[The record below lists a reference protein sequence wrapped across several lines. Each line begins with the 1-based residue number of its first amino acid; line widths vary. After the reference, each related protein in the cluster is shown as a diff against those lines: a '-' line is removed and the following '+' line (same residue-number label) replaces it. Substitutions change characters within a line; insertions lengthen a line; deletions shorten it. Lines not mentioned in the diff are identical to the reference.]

1 MNLFTK
7 YRLTDLL
14 ENEFMDATVMGGG
27 GSRMR
32 ERILREFKI
41 NIYTAIFK
49 MNNQQRPT
57 VQHREL
63 CSMLMAAWLRGEFEG
78 EWTHVYAWLKSL
90 CCAPETVTTLL
101 ISYTSI

>member
-1 MNLFTK
+1 MIQMNLFTK

-14 ENEFMDATVMGGG
+14 ENEFMVATVMGGG

-41 NIYTAIFK
+41 SIYIAIFK

-63 CSMLMAAWLRGEFEG
+63 CSMLRG
-78 EWTHVYAWLKSL
+78 SL
-90 CCAPETVTTLL
+90 VERGV
-101 ISYTSI
+101 

>member
-1 MNLFTK
+1 MQNLKRNDT
-7 YRLTDLL
+7 
-14 ENEFMDATVMGGG
+14 NEFMVATVMGGG

-41 NIYTAIFK
+41 NIYIAIFK

-63 CSMLMAAWLRGEFEG
+63 CSMLRGSPDERG
-78 EWTHVYAWLKSL
+78 V
-90 CCAPETVTTLL
+90 
-101 ISYTSI
+101 